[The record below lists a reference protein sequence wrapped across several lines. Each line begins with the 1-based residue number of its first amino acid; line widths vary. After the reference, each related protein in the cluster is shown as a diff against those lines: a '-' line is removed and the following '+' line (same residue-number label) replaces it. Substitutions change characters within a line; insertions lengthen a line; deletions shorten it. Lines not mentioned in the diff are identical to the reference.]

1 MDATQ
6 QAPLFFT
13 FFQSLLKF
21 MSIERVIPSNL
32 LILCCPLLLLPS
44 VFPGIRSFP
53 MCWLFT
59 SGSQSIGASA
69 LASILP
75 VNIQGWFPY
84 GLTGLNS
91 LQSKGFSSL
100 LQHHN
105 LKVSILQFSAF
116 FMVQLSH
123 PYMTPRKTIPLTIRT
138 FVSKV
143 LSLLFNT
150 MSRFVIA
157 FLTKSKRLLICDSG
171 AQENKYVT
179 VSTFPFLFAMKWWD
193 QMTWF

>member
-1 MDATQ
+1 M
-6 QAPLFFT
+6 
-13 FFQSLLKF
+13 
-21 MSIERVIPSNL
+21 PSNL

-53 MCWLFT
+53 MCWLFA

-91 LQSKGFSSL
+91 LQSKGFSNL

-123 PYMTPRKTIPLTIRT
+123 PYMTPRKTIPLTIWT

-157 FLTKSKRLLICDSG
+157 FLTKSKHLFICDSG

-179 VSTFPFLFAMKWWD
+179 VSTFSLFICHEVMGPDDMILMFWMLSFKLA
-193 QMTWF
+193 F